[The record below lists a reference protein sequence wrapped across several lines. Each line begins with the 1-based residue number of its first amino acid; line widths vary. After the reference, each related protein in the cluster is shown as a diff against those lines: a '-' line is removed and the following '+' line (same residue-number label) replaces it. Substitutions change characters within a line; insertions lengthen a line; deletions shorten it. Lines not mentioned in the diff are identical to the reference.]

1 MKYCSLL
8 LFVLS
13 FATPLNALTWAEFW
27 EPFVEGSHYHSRI
40 RNRTQTCYKIVRW
53 EEYIPGD
60 EWHRGYVR
68 SRSEKHTI
76 HCPYQEFDRTAYYDP
91 TNQDH

>member
-1 MKYCSLL
+1 MKYCSIT
-8 LFVLS
+8 LFLLS

-76 HCPYQEFDRTAYYDP
+76 HCPYQEFDRRAYYDP
-91 TNQDH
+91 TNQDP